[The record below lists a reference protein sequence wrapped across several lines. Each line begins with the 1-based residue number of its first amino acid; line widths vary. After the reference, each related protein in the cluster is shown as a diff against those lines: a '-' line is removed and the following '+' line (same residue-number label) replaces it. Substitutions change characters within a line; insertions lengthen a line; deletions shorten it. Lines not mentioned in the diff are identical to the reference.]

1 MKENIS
7 INLKIFGFRYHL
19 VLILL
24 VLLACEPG
32 EKERAA
38 INTDYVENQLL
49 VMYRE
54 GVDRQKARIS
64 ALILKEYP
72 EAKKRGCSACNE
84 SVDLWEAEGIQDILL
99 EGHIE
104 VSQIGNVRTTGMTE
118 DGSVF
123 FSLNFLDAIPNEEK
137 EKDGLPESEA
147 VPDYADF
154 RSEEKVTVA
163 ILDSGIET
171 GAFPEQYLWKS
182 SGNRCYRSEKYGWN
196 FVGENAD
203 VTDDTAFLH
212 GTLINA
218 YVLEQFFKIKNN
230 IPELLNVKVL
240 DNNNEGNLFDLIC
253 GIFYAREKKAKVINT
268 SLGFY
273 DYDLFGQKHPYL
285 DYLITDVLR
294 KDSIVFV
301 TAAGNETAF
310 SNEMFVQL
318 NLPGSPRD
326 LNSHNFH
333 LAVIGDTE
341 DRALNNMVVVTTIN
355 DKLTQT
361 SPRQNH
367 ASKHV
372 DMGVV
377 AERIN
382 GDSYQF
388 SLPFITPQD
397 PGDYIGGSSFAS
409 GIVAGKIGAS
419 INPRFYTLVA
429 TQNKKTWMSHLE
441 VTNVFDIPDSPT
453 GIEPQVKYGRYSKR

>member
-1 MKENIS
+1 MKDNFS
-7 INLKIFGFRYHL
+7 INLKNFGSRYHL
-19 VLILL
+19 LLILL
-24 VLLACEPG
+24 VLLACEPE
-32 EKERAA
+32 EKKSEEV
-38 INTDYVENQLL
+38 NTAYIENQLL

-54 GVDRQKARIS
+54 GMDKQKERINS
-64 ALILKEYP
+64 LILKEYP

-104 VSQIGNVRTTGMTE
+104 IAQIGNVRTTGMTE

-137 EKDGLPESEA
+137 KKNRVTESEA
-147 VPDYADF
+147 VPEYADF
-154 RSEEKVTVA
+154 RSGKKVTVA
-163 ILDSGIET
+163 ILDSGIKT

-182 SGNRCYRSEKYGWN
+182 EGNRCYRDEKYGWN
-196 FVGENAD
+196 FVGENPD
-203 VTDDTAFLH
+203 VSDDTEVFH
-212 GTLINA
+212 GSLINA
-218 YVLEQFFKIKNN
+218 YVMEQFFKIKYN

-240 DNNNEGNLFDLIC
+240 DKNNEGNLFDLIC

-294 KDSIVFV
+294 RDSIVFV

-310 SNEMFVQL
+310 SNDMFDQL
-318 NLPGSPRD
+318 NLAGSPRD
-326 LNSHNFH
+326 LNDHNFH
-333 LAVIGDTE
+333 LAVLGQTG
-341 DRALNNMVVVTTIN
+341 DRARNNMVVVTTIN
-355 DKLTQT
+355 DKLSQI

-367 ASKHV
+367 AAEHV
-372 DMGVV
+372 DLGVV
-377 AERIN
+377 AERIS

-397 PGDYIGGSSFAS
+397 PVDYISGSSFAS

-419 INPRFYTLVA
+419 VESGFSTIVA
-429 TQNKKTWMSHLE
+429 SQNKKAWMTRLAF
-441 VTNVFDIPDSPT
+441 TNVFDIPDSPT
-453 GIEPQVKYGRYSKR
+453 GIETQVKYGRYSKR